1 MNIEDPRIQLYI
13 DNEMSE
19 FEKIEFE
26 REMVSFP
33 EIQEYINFKKFII
46 EGIQSEGDEELKEY
60 IRTRVQDEGSEN
72 QTNLWLYAVATVT
85 VVLVSYFFIIQYIKT
100 GSIQEASKVLV
111 LNGPTY
117 QKGKLKENKYDYAPN
132 SAQFDTSVIGIDSTN
147 ALALND
153 IPINEDEMS
162 DISIQES
169 ESAGSE
175 PPKAY
180 QQVFGNS
187 RKDLNLDKEEIIVH
201 QSNLVPIKL
210 AMSNANEEDVT
221 SDKSIAMPKMI
232 RSAVEGKSKKE
243 GSRDK
248 SIAMQDTVTI
258 STNKLSDIKKS
269 TIQTRKFSLYF
280 IQNTTEKPSIEVVYK
295 DGIAILKLLNLD
307 SENPLVYLINN
318 KYYLEL
324 GAKTIYL
331 IPQNSTNIISPKPIT
346 DKALI
351 KAIQN

>member
-19 FEKIEFE
+19 FEKFEFE
-26 REMVSFP
+26 KEMVSFP
-33 EIQEYINFKKFII
+33 EIQAYINFKKFII

-111 LNGPTY
+111 LNEPSL
-117 QKGKLKENKYDYAPN
+117 QKEKYKTNKPSYVPN
-132 SAQFDTSVIGIDSTN
+132 SLQFDSSIAVYDSTSN
-147 ALALND
+147 VIAMSEND
-153 IPINEDEMS
+153 AIDLDVPEKGEAMS
-162 DISIQES
+162 PEAPSV
-169 ESAGSE
+169 
-175 PPKAY
+175 AY
-180 QQVFGNS
+180 QWDFGDS
-187 RKDLNLDKEEIIVH
+187 RKDLNLNKEDNFVH

-210 AMSNANEEDVT
+210 AMNTMTERADQEGKMPAAMEKT
-221 SDKSIAMPKMI
+221 SRNVDL
-232 RSAVEGKSKKE
+232 KSKKE
-243 GSRDK
+243 TSFRDK
-248 SIAMQDTVTI
+248 SAPAQDTVA
-258 STNKLSDIKKS
+258 LSNNHNTEIKK
-269 TIQTRKFSLYF
+269 TTQIRKFSLYF
-280 IQNTTEKPSIEVVYK
+280 IQNTSDKPTLEVAYK
-295 DGIAILKLLNLD
+295 DGNAILKLLNLD
-307 SENPLVYLINN
+307 SENPLIYLIND

-324 GAKTIYL
+324 GTKMIYL
-331 IPQNSTNIISPKPIT
+331 IPQNNTKLILPKPIT

>member
-26 REMVSFP
+26 KEMVSFP
-33 EIQEYINFKKFII
+33 EIQAYINFKKFII

-111 LNGPTY
+111 LNEPTL
-117 QKGKLKENKYDYAPN
+117 QKEKYKTNKPSYVPN
-132 SAQFDTSVIGIDSTN
+132 SLQFDSSIAVYDSTSAVIAMN
-147 ALALND
+147 END
-153 IPINEDEMS
+153 AIELDVPAKDEAMS
-162 DISIQES
+162 P
-169 ESAGSE
+169 E
-175 PPKAY
+175 PPSVAY
-180 QQVFGNS
+180 QWDFGDS
-187 RKDLNLDKEEIIVH
+187 RKDLNLNKEDNIVH

-210 AMSNANEEDVT
+210 AMNTMTANQEEKMPAAMGKT
-221 SDKSIAMPKMI
+221 SRNLDL
-232 RSAVEGKSKKE
+232 KSKNE
-243 GSRDK
+243 TSFRDK
-248 SIAMQDTVTI
+248 SAPARDTLA
-258 STNKLSDIKKS
+258 LSNNHNTEIKKP
-269 TIQTRKFSLYF
+269 TLIRKFSLYF
-280 IQNTTEKPSIEVVYK
+280 IQNTTDKPTLEVAYK
-295 DGIAILKLLNLD
+295 DGNAILKLLNLD
-307 SENPLVYLINN
+307 SENPLIYLIND

-324 GAKTIYL
+324 GTKMIYL
-331 IPQNSTNIISPKPIT
+331 IPQNNKKLILPKPIT

>member
-19 FEKIEFE
+19 VEKIEFE
-26 REMVSFP
+26 KEMVSFP

-111 LNGPTY
+111 LNEPTL
-117 QKGKLKENKYDYAPN
+117 QKEKYKTNKPSYLPN
-132 SAQFDTSVIGIDSTN
+132 SLQYDSSIAVYDSTSTVIAMN
-147 ALALND
+147 ENDAIELND
-153 IPINEDEMS
+153 PGKGEALSTEAPS
-162 DISIQES
+162 V
-169 ESAGSE
+169 G
-175 PPKAY
+175 Y
-180 QQVFGNS
+180 QWDFGDS
-187 RKDLNLDKEEIIVH
+187 RKDLNLDKEESIVH

-210 AMSNANEEDVT
+210 AMSNATEEEVA
-221 SDKSIAMPKMI
+221 SDKSVAMTKMN

-243 GSRDK
+243 GLRDK

-258 STNKLSDIKKS
+258 AKNNLSDIKKS

-280 IQNTTEKPSIEVVYK
+280 IQNTTGKPSIEIIYK
-295 DGIAILKLLNLD
+295 DGIAVLKLLNLD
-307 SENPLVYLINN
+307 SENPLIYLIND

-331 IPQNSTNIISPKPIT
+331 IPQNSTNILSPKPIT

-351 KAIQN
+351 QAIQN